1 MLVHV
6 QVLVDDSQ
14 LLLDGPE
21 AWPVLWYRGP
31 TEPHHFVDLVGT
43 VAGLTQDLPSLD
55 SLHHLRV
62 LGPAVGHVPTGEDL
76 PAQDTVRP
84 HVALAGEPGE
94 VENLR

>member
-14 LLLDGPE
+14 LLLDGSE

-31 TEPHHFVDLVGT
+31 AQPHHLVHLVRT
-43 VAGLTQDLPSLD
+43 VARLAQDLASLD
-55 SLHHLRV
+55 SLHHLGV
-62 LGPAVGHVPTGEDL
+62 LGPAIRHVPAGENL
-76 PAQDTVRP
+76 PAEDTVGP

-94 VENLR
+94 VENLQ

>member
-14 LLLDGPE
+14 LLLDGSE
-21 AWPVLWYRGP
+21 AWSVLWYRGP
-31 TEPHHFVDLVGT
+31 AQPHNLVDLAGT
-43 VAGLTQDLPSLD
+43 VARLTQDLPSLD
-55 SLHHLRV
+55 PFHHLRV
-62 LGPAVGHVPTGEDL
+62 LGPAIGHVATGEDL

-94 VENLR
+94 VEDLR